1 MDIWLNMKN
10 SDLECFCLLVDIW
23 WCLFWNEKFD
33 LMIKIMMIVIIMVVN
48 KILIIELV
56 MLFLEIL
63 IGGSRIVIYLFK
75 KEK

>member
-1 MDIWLNMKN
+1 
-10 SDLECFCLLVDIW
+10 
-23 WCLFWNEKFD
+23 
-33 LMIKIMMIVIIMVVN
+33 MIKIMMIVIIMVVN